1 MTDMQLMA
9 AGLTATQIRYIRMY
23 LDGSP
28 QKDIAQ
34 KYKVVPSSVSHGIRS
49 ARKKLLKAGLQ
60 SDPVYDHEL

>member
-23 LDGSP
+23 MDGSP

-49 ARKKLLKAGLQ
+49 ARKKLQEAGLQ